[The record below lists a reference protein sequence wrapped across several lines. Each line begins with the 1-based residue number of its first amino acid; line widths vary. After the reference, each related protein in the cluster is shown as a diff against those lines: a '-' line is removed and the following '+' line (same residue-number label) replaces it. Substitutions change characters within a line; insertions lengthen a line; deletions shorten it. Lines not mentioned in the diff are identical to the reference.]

1 MENAE
6 EPQRL
11 RPKVIVE
18 RFKISQSQF
27 FKRVARG
34 DFHRREDGTFDV
46 DNLVAG
52 GLQERE
58 VESEVEPEEPVE
70 TPPEMTIEVES
81 LKREVER
88 LEKEVEV
95 SREREL
101 TWNERERT
109 WNDKEATLMRQLD
122 QGQALL
128 LNEQKNI
135 QLLLPAGKGLSA
147 WRRFTDL
154 WKSRNE

>member
-1 MENAE
+1 MENVE
-6 EPQRL
+6 EPQRVK
-11 RPKVIVE
+11 PKVIVE

-34 DFHRREDGTFDV
+34 DFHRYEDGTFDV

-52 GLQERE
+52 GLQERQ
-58 VESEVEPEEPVE
+58 VESEPEPEEPLE
-70 TPPEMTIEVES
+70 APPEMTVAIES
-81 LKREVER
+81 LTRENER
-88 LEKEVEV
+88 LEKLLEQ

-135 QLLLPAGKGLSA
+135 QLLLPAGRDRSA
-147 WRRFTDL
+147 WRRFTNR
-154 WKSRNE
+154 WKNKE